1 MEIINDETLESIERN
16 NKRISEWFAHAGI
29 TYDSKQTGCIN
40 LNLIDYVKIAEVLR
54 IAPESTKTK

>member
-16 NKRISEWFAHAGI
+16 NKRINEWFAHAGI
-29 TYDSKQTGCIN
+29 AHDSEQTGCIN
-40 LNLIDYVKIAEVLR
+40 LNLVDYVKIAEMLR